1 MLGVPRTVALLGVV
15 GLVLAA
21 VLITANAGAIRL
33 RIFPTAD
40 DAAIRSVIHAGFL
53 ELQTSTVP
61 AQPVCPGPVPE
72 AVQQRMLGDLHA
84 NLPRSF
90 TEPALSRYMAL
101 LGRNLSGACPVCSFG
116 GGVSAVDL
124 SSVSVSGAQAEARAR
139 VTSWDRVGQYQ
150 GNGRIVYA
158 QPSGPQDCTIQLRK
172 VSGAWLISDFVCTFP
187 PGSGP

>member
-1 MLGVPRTVALLGVV
+1 MLGVPRPVALLGVV

-33 RIFPTAD
+33 RIFPTAN
-40 DAAIRSVIHAGFL
+40 DAAIRSVIHAGFV
-53 ELQTSTVP
+53 ELQTSTIP
-61 AQPVCPGPVPE
+61 AQPVCPGPVPD

-101 LGRNLSGACPVCSFG
+101 LGRNLSGAGPVCSFG
-116 GGVSAVDL
+116 GGVSAVEL
-124 SSVSVSGAQAEARAR
+124 SAVSVSGAQAEARAR

-158 QPSGPQDCTIQLRK
+158 QPSGPEDCTIQLRK
-172 VSGAWLISDFVCTFP
+172 VADAWLISDFVCTFP